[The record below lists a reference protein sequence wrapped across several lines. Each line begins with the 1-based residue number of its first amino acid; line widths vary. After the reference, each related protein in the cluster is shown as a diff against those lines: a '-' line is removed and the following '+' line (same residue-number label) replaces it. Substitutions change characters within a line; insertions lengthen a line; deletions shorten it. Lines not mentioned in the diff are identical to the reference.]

1 MKKDGDS
8 YDAIVIGGGAAG
20 CVVAGRLS
28 EDPSLSVLLMEAG
41 GSDRRLACRIPAAS
55 AAAVF
60 NRELNWM
67 YETEP
72 DPTRAGKAD
81 LWWSGRCLGGG
92 SAING
97 MMFVRGHRNDYDRW
111 AELGCAGWDYESV
124 LPYFKQLESSQRDPG
139 QWRGQSGPHSVEEL
153 RVDSPLTRAWVEAAQ
168 QAGIPRSPDLNG
180 EKHEGVDFVQAA
192 QCRGWRESTARAY
205 IWPVKKRANLQVRLK
220 AQATRILFDGSR
232 ARGVDYV
239 SGGQSRRAL
248 ARGAVIVS
256 AGAIGT
262 PKLLQLSG
270 IGDAARLGEFGIN
283 SVANLPGVGKNL
295 QEHAGLRYAFEV
307 HGPTLGSQTGPLFNV
322 IQLFHFLFKGKGLL
336 TTPIAHA
343 QAFVRTSPGFR
354 TPNVQVTMAPFH
366 VEISAAGAALSKER
380 IAGGAVGLMR
390 PQSRGEIALR
400 SPEPLAPPLVRYPM
414 LAAEDDVNQLAG
426 ACLLARKITQ
436 QPAFEKHLA
445 RWRQPNEEAFNDN
458 HLEDFIK
465 SEAFPM
471 YHPVGTCR
479 MGIDEGAVVEPNLR
493 VKRVDRLWVID
504 ASIMPTIVTGNTN
517 ATVVMIGE
525 KGAELARAALRR
537 QGAPSRHD

>member
-72 DPTRAGKAD
+72 DPTRAGKTD

-124 LPYFKQLESSQRDPG
+124 LPYFKRLESSQRDPG

-153 RVDSPLTRAWVEAAQ
+153 RVDSSLTRAWVKAAQ
-168 QAGIPRSPDLNG
+168 QAGIPRSLDLNG
-180 EKHEGVDFVQAA
+180 EKHEGVDFVQVA
-192 QCRGWRESTARAY
+192 QRQGWRESTAQAY
-205 IWPVKKRANLQVRLK
+205 IWPVKKRANLRVRLK

-239 SGGQSRRAL
+239 SGGQSGRAL

-256 AGAIGT
+256 AGAIGA

-322 IQLFHFLFKGKGLL
+322 IQLFHFLLNGKGLL

-343 QAFVRTSPGFR
+343 QAFVHTQPGFR

-366 VEISAAGAALSKER
+366 VEIGAAGATLSKER
-380 IAGGAVGLMR
+380 VAGGAVGLMQ

-400 SPEPLAPPLVRYPM
+400 SPDPLAPPVVHYPM

-445 RWRQPNEEAFNDN
+445 RWCQPDEEAFNDN
-458 HLEDFIK
+458 HLEDFVK

-493 VKRVDRLWVID
+493 VKRIDRLWVID

-525 KGAELARAALRR
+525 KGAELVRAALRQ
-537 QGAPSRHD
+537 QGAPPPP